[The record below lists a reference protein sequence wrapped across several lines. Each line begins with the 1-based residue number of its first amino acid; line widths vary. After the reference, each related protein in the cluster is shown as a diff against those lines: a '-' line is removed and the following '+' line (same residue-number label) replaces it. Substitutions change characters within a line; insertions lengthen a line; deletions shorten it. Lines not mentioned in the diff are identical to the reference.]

1 MSYVIQAV
9 LSNAQHPEYGQVTI
23 PFPIPNQNY
32 DCTIEL
38 LEPLEIGDTLRQ
50 DCQVDEL
57 DSFYTVL
64 NALIGTQVTLDELD
78 YPALLETIEHH
89 ITEYGVAEFV
99 VGQYGN
105 FDRLV
110 IRALSQAKR
119 AHPDITLMLMT
130 PYYPV
135 NRKVDLPEAFDAL
148 FYPPD
153 LEAVPKRLAIIRAN
167 RYMVERSDFLI
178 AYVRHPASNAKEL
191 LEYAGTGKR
200 KGKIHITN
208 LAEEQ
213 IPLPKKTDD
222 VI

>member
-1 MSYVIQAV
+1 MQEEAVKRVMEMQRRSRSYTQEGGMSGMGN
-9 LSNAQHPEYGQVTI
+9 S
-23 PFPIPNQNY
+23 
-32 DCTIEL
+32 
-38 LEPLEIGDTLRQ
+38 
-50 DCQVDEL
+50 
-57 DSFYTVL
+57 S
-64 NALIGTQVTLDELD
+64 
-78 YPALLETIEHH
+78 ETAN
-89 ITEYGVAEFV
+89 TAGV
-99 VGQYGN
+99 
-105 FDRLV
+105 DRLV

-135 NRKVDLPEAFDAL
+135 NRKVDLPEEFDAL

-153 LEAVPKRLAIIRAN
+153 LETVPKRLAIIRAN

-178 AYVRHPASNAKEL
+178 AYVRHPASNAREL

-208 LAEEQ
+208 LADEQ
-213 IPLPKKTDD
+213 ISLPKKTDD

>member
-1 MSYVIQAV
+1 MGSCFFIG
-9 LSNAQHPEYGQVTI
+9 HRETPDQV
-23 PFPIPNQNY
+23 
-32 DCTIEL
+32 
-38 LEPLEIGDTLRQ
+38 
-50 DCQVDEL
+50 
-57 DSFYTVL
+57 
-64 NALIGTQVTLDELD
+64 
-78 YPALLETIEHH
+78 YPTLLETIERH
-89 ITEYGVAEFV
+89 ITEYGVTEFV

-135 NRKVDLPEAFDAL
+135 NRKVDLPKAFDAL
-148 FYPPD
+148 FYPPN
-153 LEAVPKRLAIIRAN
+153 LVGSEMCIRD
-167 RYMVERSDFLI
+167 R
-178 AYVRHPASNAKEL
+178 
-191 LEYAGTGKR
+191 
-200 KGKIHITN
+200 IHITN

>member
-1 MSYVIQAV
+1 MGSC
-9 LSNAQHPEYGQVTI
+9 
-23 PFPIPNQNY
+23 FF
-32 DCTIEL
+32 
-38 LEPLEIGDTLRQ
+38 IGHRETPDR
-50 DCQVDEL
+50 V
-57 DSFYTVL
+57 
-64 NALIGTQVTLDELD
+64 
-78 YPALLETIEHH
+78 YPTLLETIERH

-105 FDRLV
+105 FDRLA

-119 AHPDITLMLMT
+119 AHPG
-130 PYYPV
+130 YYADADDPILPSQQKGGSAGGIRRPV
-135 NRKVDLPEAFDAL
+135 LSAGSGNGPQTAC
-148 FYPPD
+148 
-153 LEAVPKRLAIIRAN
+153 IIRVN

-208 LAEEQ
+208 LAEKQ

>member
-1 MSYVIQAV
+1 MENKFFEELSRRMREGGIESSNVEDKRLEVFLHGRPVLFVSPGHDAFLLPSGSQNQKASELYHRVAGMADEVYEYVEAV
-9 LSNAQHPEYGQVTI
+9 QNAP
-23 PFPIPNQNY
+23 
-32 DCTIEL
+32 L
-38 LEPLEIGDTLRQ
+38 L
-50 DCQVDEL
+50 
-57 DSFYTVL
+57 
-64 NALIGTQVTLDELD
+64 
-78 YPALLETIEHH
+78 
-89 ITEYGVAEFV
+89 
-99 VGQYGN
+99 
-105 FDRLV
+105 
-110 IRALSQAKR
+110 RAS
-119 AHPDITLMLMT
+119 ITLMLMT

-153 LEAVPKRLAIIRAN
+153 METVPKRLAIVRAN

-178 AYVRHPASNAKEL
+178 AYVRHPASNAREL

-208 LAEEQ
+208 LAEGQ

>member
-1 MSYVIQAV
+1 MGSCFFIG
-9 LSNAQHPEYGQVTI
+9 HRETPDQV
-23 PFPIPNQNY
+23 
-32 DCTIEL
+32 
-38 LEPLEIGDTLRQ
+38 
-50 DCQVDEL
+50 
-57 DSFYTVL
+57 
-64 NALIGTQVTLDELD
+64 

-119 AHPDITLMLMT
+119 AHP
-130 PYYPV
+130 
-135 NRKVDLPEAFDAL
+135 AL